1 MSGSQNGLK
10 FHFTMFSN
18 ACSCQ
23 FEPPTYK
30 LLQIFDVFFVT
41 QKAKGSAE
49 ARKRTSEAL
58 KAFFSDPENRRKR
71 SSAMKGKLL
80 Y

>member
-1 MSGSQNGLK
+1 M
-10 FHFTMFSN
+10 
-18 ACSCQ
+18 
-23 FEPPTYK
+23 
-30 LLQIFDVFFVT
+30 LLQIYDLFFVT

-71 SSAMKGKLL
+71 SIAMKGQF
-80 Y
+80 